1 MCSNLLRMSGPGRVM
16 FFQVENRGGVHFRAF
31 IILLFVCACVGVYV
45 CVVSV
50 TITEIPNKYIN
61 QISQTV
67 FSSLLKQNSEKS
79 DYLLT
84 TNRVSSSSPGRIREF
99 NGPHMAPGP

>member
-31 IILLFVCACVGVYV
+31 FILLFVCACVGVYV

-84 TNRVSSSSPGRIREF
+84 TNRVSSNLPGRNKEF